1 MFGYMACQEKPL
13 FRLIIVS
20 EEIKVKQLIISIID
34 MIFFAFFIAIVGLT
48 DVIVT
53 KNSSNI
59 RIFLFIGTVGFII
72 GIIALLDSL
81 GIISLDKIKG
91 MFQNEE

>member
-1 MFGYMACQEKPL
+1 MAEG
-13 FRLIIVS
+13 
-20 EEIKVKQLIISIID
+20 IKVKQLIGSVID

-59 RIFLFIGTVGFII
+59 GIFLFIGVVGFVV
-72 GIIALLDSL
+72 GIIALLDSF
-81 GIISLDKIKG
+81 GYNWFKKK
-91 MFQNEE
+91 